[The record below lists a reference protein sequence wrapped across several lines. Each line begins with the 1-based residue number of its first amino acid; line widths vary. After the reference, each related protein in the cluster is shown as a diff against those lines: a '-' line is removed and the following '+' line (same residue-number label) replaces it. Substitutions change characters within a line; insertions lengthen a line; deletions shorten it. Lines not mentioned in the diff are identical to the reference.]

1 MGKNWD
7 EKSSNEIL
15 IDIKQME
22 HEYEALKS
30 KMLTD
35 WDKLMEIEKNYKEAH
50 LIITSRLKSK

>member
-1 MGKNWD
+1 MKTNWD

-35 WDKLMEIEKNYKEAH
+35 WDKLVEIEQNYKEAH
-50 LIITSRLKSK
+50 LIINSRLKSK

>member
-1 MGKNWD
+1 MKINWD

-22 HEYEALKS
+22 HEYEALKA

-35 WDKLMEIEKNYKEAH
+35 WDKLVEIEKTYKEAH
-50 LIITSRLKSK
+50 LIINSRLKSK